1 MLWLL
6 LLLLLFVLW
15 LLWLPTAVINTR
27 DMCASPPP
35 AAAAAASHHHCALFQ
50 MIRYLMRWVMV
61 TWSDGIKE
69 NNDHLVAL
77 RKKEN
82 EQHGIVLRNVLLQ
95 VQTMMKREQVKDSN
109 NDRNGA
115 HQEDREKE
123 QQRLRL
129 REASK
134 TKSLLLSGTFHKH
147 ERNLGTRFG
156 LTHCFFSFS
165 LCLLPLT
172 CCVSFLA
179 FAAFLSPQSNTCSKK
194 CWRCN
199 LTSAR
204 CRDE

>member
-1 MLWLL
+1 M
-6 LLLLLFVLW
+6 LLLLFVLW

-35 AAAAAASHHHCALFQ
+35 AAAAAASHHHHCALFQ

-147 ERNLGTRFG
+147 ERHVGTRFG
-156 LTHCFFSFS
+156 LTHCFFSFP
-165 LCLLPLT
+165 LCLLPLDLLRVFSLHLLLVFPRSQT
-172 CCVSFLA
+172 H
-179 FAAFLSPQSNTCSKK
+179 AARNVGV
-194 CWRCN
+194 
-199 LTSAR
+199 AI
-204 CRDE
+204 